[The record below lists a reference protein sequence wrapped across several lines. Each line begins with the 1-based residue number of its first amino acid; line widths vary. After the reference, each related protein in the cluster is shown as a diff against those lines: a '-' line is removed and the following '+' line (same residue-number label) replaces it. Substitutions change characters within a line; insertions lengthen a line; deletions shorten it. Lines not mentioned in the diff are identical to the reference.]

1 MLSVCKVPFKKIYK
15 GDKTAILKIILDTH
29 TSNKEL
35 KKEKIENIKN
45 SLYETLLK
53 NNLLD
58 KFNSNFANMD
68 KKQLKEYI
76 LQNYPIQ
83 TGLNNP
89 ILRKKSVPVDINKI
103 QKLQDFAHILFEAMQ
118 IYDGIWLAAPQIW
131 KNIRMIAV
139 CQLDKSEKNVIW
151 ADVLINPKI
160 IEKKWEYIGKEA
172 CLSLPW
178 LEWEVKRYKK
188 VKVEYYDVL
197 WQKKVI
203 DAENLNAVIL
213 QHEIDHLDGIL
224 FWDKVINKWEP
235 NFLKNYINL

>member
-15 GDKTAILKIILDTH
+15 GDKKAILKIILNTH

-45 SLYETLLK
+45 SLYEILVK

-118 IYDGIWLAAPQIW
+118 LYDGI
-131 KNIRMIAV
+131 
-139 CQLDKSEKNVIW
+139 
-151 ADVLINPKI
+151 
-160 IEKKWEYIGKEA
+160 
-172 CLSLPW
+172 
-178 LEWEVKRYKK
+178 
-188 VKVEYYDVL
+188 
-197 WQKKVI
+197 
-203 DAENLNAVIL
+203 
-213 QHEIDHLDGIL
+213 
-224 FWDKVINKWEP
+224 
-235 NFLKNYINL
+235 